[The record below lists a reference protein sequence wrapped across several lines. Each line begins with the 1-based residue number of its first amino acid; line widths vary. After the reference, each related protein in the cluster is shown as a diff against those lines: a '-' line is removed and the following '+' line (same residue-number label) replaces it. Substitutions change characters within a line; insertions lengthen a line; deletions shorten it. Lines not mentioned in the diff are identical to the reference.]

1 MLRHNLIARHLTD
14 HRITSTLQMVKQS
27 HYFIEKLQMEIISNE
42 GMHQFEGDL
51 YVGSQPASIQHK
63 RKDRVAHSI
72 DFPIWKLPVLDA
84 PNAQLTTVNNHGR
97 KMEEG

>member
-51 YVGSQPASIQHK
+51 YVGSQPASIQ
-63 RKDRVAHSI
+63 
-72 DFPIWKLPVLDA
+72 PI
-84 PNAQLTTVNNHGR
+84 NGR
-97 KMEEG
+97 IEWRIRSTLQFGNCQY